1 MPSNNK
7 NLFFVSKEVLSA
19 LNSMLEANRLP
30 KQKAVK
36 KRRLNILFK
45 IAILPLKIFNI
56 RDIQN
61 LYSV

>member
-1 MPSNNK
+1 
-7 NLFFVSKEVLSA
+7 LSA
-19 LNSMLEANRLP
+19 LNSILEANRLP
-30 KQKAVK
+30 KQKVVK
-36 KRRLNILFK
+36 KRKLNILFK

>member
-19 LNSMLEANRLP
+19 LNSILEANRLP
-30 KQKAVK
+30 KQKVVK
-36 KRRLNILFK
+36 KRKLNILFK